1 MQKWICLQELRE
13 RLVQNLSS
21 CMLNMLQVAMVI
33 TIAPLTL
40 RWTTTTPAE
49 IISLS
54 LSLLGKLRLR
64 EIIWILRL

>member
-1 MQKWICLQELRE
+1 MQKRICLQELRE

-21 CMLNMLQVAMVI
+21 GMLNMLQVAMVI

-54 LSLLGKLRLR
+54 LSLQSSQ
-64 EIIWILRL
+64 